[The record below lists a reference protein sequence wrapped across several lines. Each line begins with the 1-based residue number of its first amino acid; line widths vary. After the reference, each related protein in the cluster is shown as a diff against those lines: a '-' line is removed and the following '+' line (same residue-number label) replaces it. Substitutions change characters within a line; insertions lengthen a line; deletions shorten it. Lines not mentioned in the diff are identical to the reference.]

1 MLKRLGIIL
10 TIAVLVVLALQSQ
23 VAAQATVN
31 LQADVNRLRQQVYQL
46 QSQVSQLRRA
56 TGTSSTPPA
65 PRRNQRS
72 PELTD
77 QEMIDR
83 LATLAIEAKDRL
95 NALEARVARLE
106 GRTQ

>member
-1 MLKRLGIIL
+1 MLKRIGMIL

-23 VAAQATVN
+23 VSAQATVN

-56 TGTSSTPPA
+56 TGTSSPTPT
-65 PRRNQRS
+65 PRRSQRS

-106 GRTQ
+106 GRTR